1 MTYKYRLTYSRETDA
16 YAYPDFDFEFRTN
29 DPAHNAPKVLC
40 KLIEEHVWLRIPLPT
55 PLETEGV
62 LVTVEITWSPDAG
75 TLHERGLLGG
85 LRRIGAARDA
95 ARFAALD
102 SCKMDADEL
111 DAMLDEDDVGETLQ
125 AQADAVNGNIVVRW
139 MLAMAYAE
147 GKQGLAFC
155 TGCRRD
161 VKPITNW
168 EQMHCD
174 GVDYMGME
182 ARCPICGALLWVP
195 EYNDYNLDEL
205 QKARKTCTQNSES
218 SQK

>member
-1 MTYKYRLTYSRETDA
+1 MTYKYRLTYNRETDA

-139 MLAMAYAE
+139 MLERAYTE
-147 GKQGLAFC
+147 GKQGLAWC
-155 TGCRRD
+155 TECRRD

-168 EQMHCD
+168 EQMHDD
-174 GVDYMGME
+174 GVDHIGKQ
-182 ARCPICGALLWVP
+182 ARCPICGALLWMP
-195 EYNDYNLDEL
+195 EYNDYNLD
-205 QKARKTCTQNSES
+205 ARQTCTQNPES
-218 SQK
+218 GKK